1 MTSRDWRSALLP
13 ALLTSAIAAYSGG
26 LPEGPSSTQMVAFD
40 AQVDS
45 ALSLHQSPPAELD
58 GNSARNS
65 VPAWTATS
73 QGAPRHSS
81 DTWTPSASDD
91 NGGDSADDDDD
102 DPDDVPTAV
111 VGPAPPAPAADHG
124 HMPVLSPPEV
134 DHRSASVSD
143 GHLLR
148 GPPNAR
154 NTMPAWTRSPLALR
168 HSSNKFTAV
177 AVSDGNSGD
186 PFDDDDDDDSDDDV
200 VGAAV
205 LGQAPPSLT
214 ADHGHTQ
221 LSIRPEIDRHSSFA
235 SDGHSLRAP
244 PQ

>member
-1 MTSRDWRSALLP
+1 MISRHWRSALLP
-13 ALLTSAIAAYSGG
+13 ALMTSAIAAYSGG
-26 LPEGPSSTQMVAFD
+26 APVAQSSTQVAAFAAD
-40 AQVDS
+40 GS
-45 ALSLHQSPPAELD
+45 PALNQSTPAEP
-58 GNSARNS
+58 GVNSTRNS

-148 GPPNAR
+148 GPPNTR
-154 NTMPAWTRSPLALR
+154 NTVPAWTAQSVGPPR
-168 HSSNKFTAV
+168 HSSDSWTPV
-177 AVSDGNSGD
+177 LSDEGSGD

-200 VGAAV
+200 VGAV
-205 LGQAPPSLT
+205 LAPAPITLT
-214 ADHGHTQ
+214 ADYGHTQ
-221 LSIRPEIDRHSSFA
+221 LPTYLQSARRSA
-235 SDGHSLRAP
+235 CAADGHSLRAP

>member
-1 MTSRDWRSALLP
+1 
-13 ALLTSAIAAYSGG
+13 
-26 LPEGPSSTQMVAFD
+26 
-40 AQVDS
+40 
-45 ALSLHQSPPAELD
+45 
-58 GNSARNS
+58 
-65 VPAWTATS
+65 
-73 QGAPRHSS
+73 
-81 DTWTPSASDD
+81 
-91 NGGDSADDDDD
+91 
-102 DPDDVPTAV
+102 
-111 VGPAPPAPAADHG
+111 
-124 HMPVLSPPEV
+124 MPMLSPPEV

-154 NTMPAWTRSPLALR
+154 NTVPAWTTQSLGPLR

-200 VGAAV
+200 VGAV
-205 LGQAPPSLT
+205 LAPAPTSLT
-214 ADHGHTQ
+214 ADYGHTQ
-221 LSIRPEIDRHSSFA
+221 LPTYLQIDRRPACA